1 MQRITNCNSWR
12 RQSGTYK
19 VHSLLVCHALP
30 DLVARNCAN
39 LAQKK
44 KKKKKKDAKLLLKL
58 VFNPNF
64 TVTIDVAAS
73 H

>member
-1 MQRITNCNSWR
+1 MQRITNCKSWR

-19 VHSLLVCHALP
+19 IHSLLVCHALP

-39 LAQKK
+39 LA
-44 KKKKKKDAKLLLKL
+44 KKKDAKLLLKL
-58 VFNPNF
+58 VFNPKF

-73 H
+73 R